1 LLSPD
6 SVDPPTEE
14 NWLEASRIIS
24 EDKIRWAIAGFGPF
38 KTAGEDWIFPALLK
52 NGIEVLIRP
61 LHRIFIA
68 CLAFGYIPKPWRK
81 VKVIFIPKPG
91 RDSYEMAKAFR
102 PISLTSFFLKT
113 MERIVD
119 HKIRTGP
126 LKRFPLHESQHA
138 YQRGKSCETA
148 LHDLVERIEEALN
161 HKSFAFGTFL
171 DIEGAF
177 DNASFTSMITAS
189 HEHDVDGSMLENWNV
204 KAEIRGVSSMM
215 DVRRGCPQG
224 GVLSPLLWNMV
235 TDSLLRR
242 LGNQGL
248 WAQGFADDV
257 VILINGK
264 FLSTVCELMQRAL
277 SQVQEWCEEV
287 GLSVNPNTATAIL
300 FTRNRSLNGFIK
312 PTLFGSEL
320 ELQSC

>member
-1 LLSPD
+1 
-6 SVDPPTEE
+6 
-14 NWLEASRIIS
+14 
-24 EDKIRWAIAGFGPF
+24 
-38 KTAGEDWIFPALLK
+38 
-52 NGIEVLIRP
+52 
-61 LHRIFIA
+61 
-68 CLAFGYIPKPWRK
+68 

-119 HKIRTGP
+119 HNIRTGP
-126 LKRFPLHESQHA
+126 LKRFPLHESQHT
-138 YQRGKSCETA
+138 YQRAQSCETA

-161 HKSFAFGTFL
+161 HKILAFGTFL
-171 DIEGAF
+171 DFEGAF

-189 HEHDVDGSMLENWNV
+189 HEHDVDDTSTKWIGSMLKNRTV
-204 KAEIRGVSSMM
+204 RADIRGVSSMM
-215 DVRRGCPQG
+215 EVRRGCSQG

-235 TDSLLRR
+235 IDSMLRR

-287 GLSVNPNTATAIL
+287 GLSVHPNKTTAIL
-300 FTRNRSLNGFIK
+300 FTKNRNLNGFIK

-320 ELQSC
+320 EFQNQVKYLGVILD